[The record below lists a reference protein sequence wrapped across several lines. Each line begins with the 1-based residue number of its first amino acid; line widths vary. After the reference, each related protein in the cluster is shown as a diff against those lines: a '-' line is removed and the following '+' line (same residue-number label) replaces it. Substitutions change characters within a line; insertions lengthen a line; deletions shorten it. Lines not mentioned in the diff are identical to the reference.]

1 MFYRTK
7 RRRWGGKVKKR
18 WFGCAY
24 LVIPTLCDPIDYS
37 PPGSSVHG
45 IFQARILEQVAIS
58 FSRGYS
64 CPGIKPVSL
73 ISPALTGGFFTTEP
87 AGKPQKGDNLLQIF
101 PCCNVEVPGP
111 FCSFGMLLGCTY
123 CRAYIPFENFN
134 PTHFLK
140 SGEESWVSVPFPQG
154 MITTSSF
161 SCGLRSSCK
170 SMTIFWSGTL
180 RAHLNPEFCQNRSL
194 YTVCVIFFWALG
206 ARRNLWS

>member
-1 MFYRTK
+1 M
-7 RRRWGGKVKKR
+7 
-18 WFGCAY
+18 
-24 LVIPTLCDPIDYS
+24 
-37 PPGSSVHG
+37 
-45 IFQARILEQVAIS
+45 
-58 FSRGYS
+58 
-64 CPGIKPVSL
+64 
-73 ISPALTGGFFTTEP
+73 GFFRQEYWSGLPFPSPGDIP
-87 AGKPQKGDNLLQIF
+87 AQGSNPCLLYLLHWQVDSLPLSQLGSLKKVTI
-101 PCCNVEVPGP
+101 CCKYSLVAMLKFQGHSVLLAV
-111 FCSFGMLLGCTY
+111 LLGCTY

-170 SMTIFWSGTL
+170 SMTIFWSGIL